1 MVFFAV
7 VVGLGITGLAGR
19 WWVVAPLLAAAAA
32 LLAYQLRDA
41 RLEQRRYG
49 GSLLVGE
56 DLGNAVWPI
65 VWLLGFYAA
74 WVLTDTNL
82 GWSVACGLLVA
93 SAVWLAASML
103 SEAHSE
109 KGYIAWRLPM
119 SRRKPLYLWSE
130 QRFRKQV
137 DAWARYVPD
146 VHGDGGSHVAVIVF
160 HQPPRLLPRNTVR
173 HARAQES
180 FAEWIV
186 WSLVA
191 ERREPDVYTR
201 WWGETDVDTR
211 WRGGFDDRYDA
222 YGRARHLAREVRAPW
237 VEWEELP
244 APIRRAVI
252 SGMRSG

>member
-109 KGYIAWRLPM
+109 KGYMR
-119 SRRKPLYLWSE
+119 
-130 QRFRKQV
+130 
-137 DAWARYVPD
+137 
-146 VHGDGGSHVAVIVF
+146 GVF
-160 HQPPRLLPRNTVR
+160 Q
-173 HARAQES
+173 
-180 FAEWIV
+180 
-186 WSLVA
+186 
-191 ERREPDVYTR
+191 
-201 WWGETDVDTR
+201 
-211 WRGGFDDRYDA
+211 
-222 YGRARHLAREVRAPW
+222 
-237 VEWEELP
+237 
-244 APIRRAVI
+244 
-252 SGMRSG
+252 